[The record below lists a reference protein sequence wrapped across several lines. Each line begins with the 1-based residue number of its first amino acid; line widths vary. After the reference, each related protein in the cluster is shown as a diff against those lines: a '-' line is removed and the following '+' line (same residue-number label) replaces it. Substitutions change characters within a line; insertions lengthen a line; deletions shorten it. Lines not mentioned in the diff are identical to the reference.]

1 MKKLKLIKEYIEV
14 HSYEVKEYISHLKQ
28 VIVKRKKIDV
38 LRNNIF
44 QIKNYKS
51 LVSKKESSLMVAWNF
66 IKELFKKIKLSINL
80 LSFFSLI
87 FFVLMLMKVNDIND
101 RFNQFDGKELFKINQ
116 ELKTELKDQIEL
128 LQDSLRNFDF
138 ELEKKLK
145 KFNLIENQIYWENMQ
160 LKNYSYLLKGGACFI
175 GYKYDITVSNGKVQ
189 LIKDQDGREVS
200 NDQFVKDYGF
210 TPTIKEIFNVF
221 HKILAVDN
229 PEYYNINYDSYFKYP
244 SSAFFDYSSCSL
256 DEEGCW
262 EISNFD
268 FGDKN
273 LLKNKFNSNN
283 VAVYSFC

>member
-1 MKKLKLIKEYIEV
+1 
-14 HSYEVKEYISHLKQ
+14 
-28 VIVKRKKIDV
+28 
-38 LRNNIF
+38 
-44 QIKNYKS
+44 
-51 LVSKKESSLMVAWNF
+51 
-66 IKELFKKIKLSINL
+66 
-80 LSFFSLI
+80 
-87 FFVLMLMKVNDIND
+87 
-101 RFNQFDGKELFKINQ
+101 
-116 ELKTELKDQIEL
+116 
-128 LQDSLRNFDF
+128 
-138 ELEKKLK
+138 
-145 KFNLIENQIYWENMQ
+145 MQ
-160 LKNYSYLLKGGACFI
+160 LKNYSYSLKGGACLI

-200 NDQFVKDYGF
+200 NDQFEKDYGF

-221 HKILAVDN
+221 HKVLTLDN

>member
-14 HSYEVKEYISHLKQ
+14 HSYEVKEYISQSKQ

-51 LVSKKESSLMVAWNF
+51 LVNKKESSLKIAWNF
-66 IKELFKKIKLSINL
+66 IKELFKRIKLSINL
-80 LSFFSLI
+80 LSFFSLV

-101 RFNQFDGKELFKINQ
+101 KFNQFEGKELFKINQ
-116 ELKTELKDQIEL
+116 ELKIEI
-128 LQDSLRNFDF
+128 DSLRNFDF
-138 ELEKKLK
+138 KLEEKIK
-145 KFNLIENQIYWENMQ
+145 KFNIIQNQIYWENMQ
-160 LKNYSYLLKGGACFI
+160 LKNYSYSLDGGACFI
-175 GYKYDITVSNGKVQ
+175 GYKYDITVSDGKVQ

-221 HKILAVDN
+221 HKILALDN
-229 PEYYNINYDSYFKYP
+229 PEYYNIQYDSHFKYP
-244 SSAFFDYSSCSL
+244 SSAFFDFSRCTL

-262 EISNFD
+262 GISNFD
-268 FGDKN
+268 FEDKN
-273 LLKNKFNSNN
+273 LPKNKFNSNN

>member
-80 LSFFSLI
+80 LSFFSLV
-87 FFVLMLMKVNDIND
+87 FFVLMLLKINDIND
-101 RFNQFDGKELFKINQ
+101 KFNRFDGTELFKLNQ
-116 ELKTELKDQIEL
+116 ELKIEI
-128 LQDSLRNFDF
+128 DSLRNFDF
-138 ELEKKLK
+138 KLEEKIK

-160 LKNYSYLLKGGACFI
+160 LKNYSYSLDGGACFI

>member
-14 HSYEVKEYISHLKQ
+14 HSYEVKEYISQSKQ
-28 VIVKRKKIDV
+28 VIIKRKKIDV

-51 LVSKKESSLMVAWNF
+51 LVNKKESSLKVAWNF

-80 LSFFSLI
+80 LSFFSLV
-87 FFVLMLMKVNDIND
+87 FFVLMLLKINDIND
-101 RFNQFDGKELFKINQ
+101 KFNRFDGTELFKLNQ
-116 ELKTELKDQIEL
+116 ELKIEI
-128 LQDSLRNFDF
+128 DSLRNFDF
-138 ELEKKLK
+138 NLEEKVK
-145 KFNLIENQIYWENMQ
+145 KFNLIQNQIYWENMQ
-160 LKNYSYLLKGGACFI
+160 LKNYSYSLKGGACLI

-200 NDQFVKDYGF
+200 NDQFEKDYGF

-221 HKILAVDN
+221 HKVLTLDN

>member
-51 LVSKKESSLMVAWNF
+51 LVNKKENSLKNAWNF

-80 LSFFSLI
+80 LSFFSLV
-87 FFVLMLMKVNDIND
+87 FFVLMLLKINDIND
-101 RFNQFDGKELFKINQ
+101 KFNRFDGTELFKLNQ
-116 ELKTELKDQIEL
+116 ELKIEI
-128 LQDSLRNFDF
+128 DSLRNFDF
-138 ELEKKLK
+138 KLEEKIK
-145 KFNLIENQIYWENMQ
+145 KFNLIQNQIYWENMQ
-160 LKNYSYLLKGGACFI
+160 LKNYSYSLDGGACFI
-175 GYKYDITVSNGKVQ
+175 GYKYDITVSNGEVQ

>member
-14 HSYEVKEYISHLKQ
+14 HSYEVKEYISQSKQ
-28 VIVKRKKIDV
+28 VIIKRKKLDV

-51 LVSKKESSLMVAWNF
+51 LVNKKESSLKIAWNF

-80 LSFFSLI
+80 LSFFSLV
-87 FFVLMLMKVNDIND
+87 FFVLMLLKINDIND
-101 RFNQFDGKELFKINQ
+101 KFNRFDGTELFKLNQ
-116 ELKTELKDQIEL
+116 ELKIEI
-128 LQDSLRNFDF
+128 DSLRNFDF
-138 ELEKKLK
+138 KLEEKIK
-145 KFNLIENQIYWENMQ
+145 KFNLIQNQIYWKNMQ
-160 LKNYSYLLKGGACFI
+160 LKNYSYSLDGGACFI
-175 GYKYDITVSNGKVQ
+175 GYKYDITVSNGEVR
-189 LIKDQDGREVS
+189 LIKDQDGLKVS

-221 HKILAVDN
+221 HKILVVDN
-229 PEYYNINYDSYFKYP
+229 PEYYNIQYDSYFKYP
-244 SSAFFDYSSCSL
+244 SSAFFDYSRCSL

-273 LLKNKFNSNN
+273 LLKNKFNSNK
-283 VAVYSFC
+283 YR